1 MNSLTNEEIIS
12 NYLEFYKHSKQSI
25 SMRKSSLKYFFGKDF
40 FNYTGHIFELDTK
53 ILKKYFIFLKNLDT
67 VSIQTRK
74 NKWSILTSFLNF
86 SMEDYPD
93 DFLIKIPSKT
103 INWKGYCPK
112 KEKVK
117 TNKDIIAD
125 KEELQKILN
134 YLEEHNYKHYL
145 IFRFLVDTGMRK
157 GELREA
163 RYTDINL
170 KYRNIY
176 IQKGKTGEKLYNFSK
191 GLAEKL
197 KIYLNERTRLNVKE
211 NYLFLTKTLKK
222 YSSRGFNLILKR
234 LLEKIGINKN
244 ITCKTFRSTLNTL
257 RKKELEC
264 SNDNA
269 KQLIGHKT
277 NDVNIKSYTKYDFID
292 LMNLYDKYDPYQT
305 LNL

>member
-1 MNSLTNEEIIS
+1 
-12 NYLEFYKHSKQSI
+12 
-25 SMRKSSLKYFFGKDF
+25 
-40 FNYTGHIFELDTK
+40 
-53 ILKKYFIFLKNLDT
+53 
-67 VSIQTRK
+67 
-74 NKWSILTSFLNF
+74 
-86 SMEDYPD
+86 MEDYPD

-103 INWKGYCPK
+103 ISWKGYCPK

-197 KIYLNERTRLNVKE
+197 KIYLNERKRLNIKE
-211 NYLFLTKTLKK
+211 DYLFLTKTLKK
-222 YSSRGFNLILKR
+222 YSTRAFNLILNGNTIKNHEGKIKEIPGV
-234 LLEKIGINKN
+234 LQKIGITKN

-277 NDVNIKSYTKYDFID
+277 NDVNIKSYTKFDFID
-292 LMNLYDKYDPYQT
+292 LMNLYDKYNPYQT